1 MSGGL
6 RTSGLSDECIGT
18 VRGDCS
24 TSAMSGARYG
34 CRLGRGYT
42 SRKMT
47 APRPI
52 EEGMRMDRERALQ
65 WCERLTQAGY
75 PALPVEHHDGDIV
88 TWKVAVEA
96 RVSTWASRDNV
107 RLEVRADF

>member
-1 MSGGL
+1 
-6 RTSGLSDECIGT
+6 
-18 VRGDCS
+18 
-24 TSAMSGARYG
+24 
-34 CRLGRGYT
+34 
-42 SRKMT
+42 
-47 APRPI
+47 
-52 EEGMRMDRERALQ
+52 MDRERALQ

-107 RLEVRADF
+107 RLEVRADFWTALTDDEAKLEQLMELGPPKTDLIWLVERQAT